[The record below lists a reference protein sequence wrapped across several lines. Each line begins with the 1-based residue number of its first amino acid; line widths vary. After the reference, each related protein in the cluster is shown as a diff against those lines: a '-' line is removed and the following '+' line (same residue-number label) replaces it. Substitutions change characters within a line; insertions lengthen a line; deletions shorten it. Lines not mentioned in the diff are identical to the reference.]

1 MSEIIDLR
9 PLARAIDTVNDNL
22 GVIHSNLKVVA
33 EQVDGV
39 DHNVGILDNKLEQL
53 THDFYAF
60 VLKDSMDKELQRGMT
75 DIIRIRQELEK
86 SFGHYDDVRRRTTG
100 ILQAIDIS
108 VVRKETITSCTEE
121 LMLAAP
127 RYWLAPCL
135 IALAAWINNDQELSD
150 KAIKEALRRD
160 DEKSSLLFSLISRR
174 ANRFNTSEVW
184 LERYFSMQDPT
195 VLERDMVIVIDA
207 FASGLFGGDSNGK
220 CSKQIK
226 GWIDELAER
235 VGFVEEQHKQWSDAL
250 LSKMRGA
257 GNGHYQYLNKHSPTW
272 DQLDKSIAAAKL
284 HQTIYDYFLNVFDGV
299 ITPSQTL
306 AAAVDDLLD
315 KLVTNFDEEELS
327 LRREERLTS
336 LIIEEKGNRDS
347 AEKRFALEKVALT
360 ERFSFTQLLTNAAM
374 HPETSH
380 ASKST
385 QRLAIAMSKDWIV
398 KAYEDIT
405 AKNRSKIPV
414 DIELKIEG
422 WEGATRDGSNQKEL
436 LDSISSDIN
445 AKLTR
450 AVDEVKLNIMHWF
463 ALGGGIMLTIFGI
476 KPPTSM
482 LMIVVGLGGIAWFGK
497 SYFDLDNKRDQ
508 LRNEFEKLKEKYQGI
523 LKASLAETVDVRRE
537 IAAEDAKYD
546 KVMQFLQAITPQ
558 QFVSSNYSSRMIAG
572 K

>member
-1 MSEIIDLR
+1 MSETISIDFS
-9 PLARAIDTVNDNL
+9 PVISAVDTVN
-22 GVIHSNLKVVA
+22 SNLRIVA

-39 DHNVGILDNKLEQL
+39 HQNVGILDNKLEQL

-60 VLKDSMDKELQRGMT
+60 VLKDSMDKELQRSMT

-86 SFGHYDDVRRRTTG
+86 KFGHYDDVRHRITG
-100 ILQAIDIS
+100 ILQAVDIS

-135 IALAAWINNDQELSD
+135 IALAAWINNNQELSE

-160 DEKSSLLFSLISRR
+160 NEKSSLLFSLISRR
-174 ANRFNTSEVW
+174 ANRFNASEVW

-195 VLERDMVIVIDA
+195 LLERDMVIVIDA

-220 CSKQIK
+220 CSRQMK

-235 VGFVEEQHKQWSDAL
+235 VGFVEDQHKQWSDAL
-250 LSKMRGA
+250 LSKMHSA

-336 LIIEEKGNRDS
+336 LVIEEKGNRDS

-374 HPETSH
+374 HSETSH

-414 DIELKIEG
+414 DIALKIEG
-422 WEGATRDGSNQKEL
+422 WGGTTRDGSNEKEL
-436 LDSISSDIN
+436 LEAINSDIN

-450 AVDEVKLNIMHWF
+450 AVNEVKLNIMDWF
-463 ALGGGIMLTIFGI
+463 ALGGGIMLTFFGI
-476 KPPTSM
+476 KPPTNM
-482 LMIVVGLGGIAWFGK
+482 LMIVFGLGGVAWFVK
-497 SYFDLDNKRDQ
+497 SYFDLDKKREQ
-508 LRNEFEKLKEKYQGI
+508 LKNEFEKLKEKYQSI
-523 LKASLAETVDVRRE
+523 LKATLAEIVDVRRE

-546 KVMQFLQAITPQ
+546 KVIQFLQAVTPQ